1 MTTQTLNKEMTIKDI
16 LDQWPETLDVFVAN
30 GFDNFRDKK
39 QLNAVAPYLKLERA
53 AQMKNYDLDNFIA
66 LLRDQIT
73 LNTHQADITM
83 KKTEHDSGD
92 IHIAGLL
99 PCPVRLPLL
108 ESFDTFIEKFT
119 ADTGHRVSYKLEAA
133 SVGAD
138 WISDNIRGIEDPE
151 NLPDIFISAGFETFF
166 DHKTI
171 GRFKDQGVFEDI
183 SGAEVNRD
191 FDGLQIR
198 DPKGDYSIV
207 AAVAAVFMINHD
219 VRGDLPIPRTWADLL
234 EPEFAQQVALP
245 VGDFDLFNALLLA
258 IHKEHGN
265 EGVKKLGRCMLKSMH
280 PSQMVKNAKR
290 VTEAKPYVTIMPYF
304 FTKMARMVKGL
315 EIIWPEDGAVV
326 SPVFMLTKRSTLD
339 KTRPIAEFLNGKDVG
354 EILSHKGLFPSL
366 NPLVDNRLE
375 GNHPWKWI
383 GWDYIYQHDIGAL
396 IHDTNKIFEDALGI
410 GSSQGV

>member
-1 MTTQTLNKEMTIKDI
+1 MTTMTLNKDMTIKEV
-16 LDQWPETLDVFVAN
+16 LQHWPETLDVFVAN
-30 GFDNFRDKK
+30 GFESFRDEKK
-39 QLNAVAPYLKLERA
+39 RNAIAPYLKLERA
-53 AQMKNYDLDNFIA
+53 AQMKNYDLDNFMA
-66 LLRDQIT
+66 LLRDQIA
-73 LNTHQADITM
+73 LSSHQADITM
-83 KKTEHDSGD
+83 KKTDHANGD
-92 IHIAGLL
+92 IRIAGLL

-108 ESFDTFIEKFT
+108 ENFDAFIEKFT
-119 ADTGHRVSYKLEAA
+119 TDTGQRVSYKLEAA

-138 WISDNIRGIEDPE
+138 WIAANIRGIEDADK
-151 NLPDIFISAGFETFF
+151 LPDIFISAGFETFF

-183 SGAEVNRD
+183 CGAAVNAD
-191 FDGLQIR
+191 FADLDIR

-219 VRGDLPIPRTWADLL
+219 VRGDLPIPRRWSDLL

-258 IHKEHGN
+258 IHKEHGE

-290 VTEAKPYVTIMPYF
+290 VSEAKPYVTIMPYF
-304 FTKMARMVKGL
+304 FTKMARMVEGL

-326 SPVFMLTKRSTLD
+326 SPIFMLTKRSTLN
-339 KTRPIAEFLNGKDVG
+339 KTRPIAEFLSGRGVG

-366 NPLVDNRLE
+366 HPEVDNRLDFE
-375 GNHPWKWI
+375 HPWKWI
-383 GWDYIYQHDIGAL
+383 GWDYIYQHDIGTL

-410 GSSQGV
+410 N